1 MHTKLYHV
9 IFEATIEGCHFR
21 VTYSLGFPNIWIT
34 GEVFICYMHVVLY
47 YAVCLEAS
55 KGGGVLWSVV
65 PSNEYQILY
74 LDLGGSPS
82 LLPFTLNT

>member
-9 IFEATIEGCHFR
+9 IFEATIEDCYFR
-21 VTYSLGFPNIWIT
+21 ITDSLGFPDIWIT
-34 GEVFICYMHVVLY
+34 REVFICYMYVVLY

-55 KGGGVLWSVV
+55 KGEGVLWSVV
-65 PSNEYQILY
+65 PSNVCQILY
-74 LDLGGSPS
+74 LDLGGPPS